1 MAKVVLENVCKNFGK
16 VEAVSCFYLEIEDRE
31 FCVFL
36 GPSGCGKSTTLHM
49 IAGLEEMTEGNIYI
63 GDKRVNDKSPRDR
76 DIAMVFQDYALY
88 PHMTV
93 RQNMAFGLKLR
104 KFPKSEIK
112 ARVQE
117 AAAILGIE
125 DLLDRKP
132 RELSGGQRQR
142 VALGRAIVRKPVVFL
157 FDEPLSNL
165 DAKLRAQ
172 MRAEISK
179 LHDKLKTTMIY
190 VTHDQVEAMT
200 MGTKIVV
207 MKDGEMLQVGP
218 PLEIYNYPVN
228 KFVGGFIGSPA
239 MNFIDVRLVEK
250 ETVLFAIS
258 DGFQLPIPPPKKD
271 YLQPFVNA
279 EVILGIRP
287 EHLEE
292 NSFADKSAFSESF
305 RAVVDVVETLGAEVQ
320 LNVTAGANSL
330 IARVDARTQAIRHE
344 DVELAINMDKT
355 HFFEKAPPSMRIAT
369 EKR

>member
-16 VEAVSCFYLEIEDRE
+16 IEAVSCFYLDIEDRE
-31 FCVFL
+31 FCVLL

-49 IAGLEEMTEGNIYI
+49 IAGLEEMNEGNLYI
-63 GDKRVNDKSPRDR
+63 GDKCVNEIGPRDR

-104 KFPKSEIK
+104 KFPKPEIET
-112 ARVQE
+112 RVQE
-117 AAAILGIE
+117 AAGILGIK
-125 DLLDRKP
+125 DLLNRKP
-132 RELSGGQRQR
+132 RQLSGGQRQR
-142 VALGRAIVRKPVVFL
+142 VALGRAIVRKPSVFL

-172 MRAEISK
+172 MRTEILK

-207 MKDGEMLQVGP
+207 MKDGEMLQVGA

-228 KFVGGFIGSPA
+228 KFVAGFIGSPA
-239 MNFIDVRLVEK
+239 MNFINVRLVEK
-250 ETVLFAIS
+250 ESTLLAVT
-258 DGFQLPIPPPKKD
+258 DGVELPVPHEKKD
-271 YLQPFVNA
+271 YLRQLVNSD
-279 EVILGIRP
+279 VILGIRP

-292 NSFADKSAFSESF
+292 KTFADASVYKACISAT
-305 RAVVDVVETLGAEVQ
+305 VDVIETLGAEVQ
-320 LNVTAGANSL
+320 LNVTAGGHSL
-330 IARVDARTQAIRHE
+330 IARVDARINAQRHE
-344 DVELAINMDKT
+344 NIQLALNMDHI
-355 HFFEKAPPSMRIAT
+355 HFFEKDPPSNRIVT